1 MNDTNTVTTGRF
13 YWHELCTRDPERAKG
28 FYGELFGWTAKA
40 VDMGPFGTYFLLSVG
55 EKQVGGIATVKSA
68 SEVGWLSYV
77 TVADV
82 DAATERAK
90 KLGAKVV
97 APPSDIP
104 GVGRFALLLDREG
117 ARIAPF
123 RPAAE
128 SADTPTAPGLGEFCW
143 SELLSQDV
151 QTATDFHTKLFGWK
165 TFEREMG
172 SFGTYT
178 MFERGDRQA
187 AGCMKAMDPQA
198 AAQWLDYVVVDD
210 VDSSYARA
218 AKLGAKQLV
227 GPMDIPGIGRSAMV
241 ADPEGSM
248 IALFKGQ
255 SA

>member
-1 MNDTNTVTTGRF
+1 MNDTKTVTTGRF
-13 YWHELCTRDPERAKG
+13 YWHELCTRDAQRAKG
-28 FYGELFGWTAKA
+28 FYGELFGWTSKPM
-40 VDMGPFGTYFLLSVG
+40 DMGPFGTYFVLSVG
-55 EKQVGGIATVKSA
+55 EKQVGGIATVESA
-68 SEVGWLSYV
+68 GEVGWLSYV

-82 DAATERAK
+82 DEAADRAK
-90 KLGAKVV
+90 KLGAKLLT
-97 APPSDIP
+97 PPSDIP

-123 RPAAE
+123 RPANE
-128 SADTPTAPGLGEFCW
+128 SVDAANPPSLGEFCW

-151 QTATDFHTKLFGWK
+151 KVATEFHTKLFAWG
-165 TFEREMG
+165 TDERDMG
-172 SFGTYT
+172 PLGKYT
-178 MFERGDRQA
+178 MFKRGDRQA
-187 AGCMKAMDPQA
+187 AGCMKAMDPRA

-227 GPMDIPGIGRSAMV
+227 GPMDLPGIGRSAVV